1 MDNVIEIFTS
11 TRVQILS
18 KLRERPFTVSEIAK
32 LTGYSKTTVT
42 YHLSKL
48 SEAGLV
54 ERVERGKWVYYRI
67 TSKGEKRLRVEIAVA
82 VSSIVAAVISIVG
95 FAAVKLQ
102 KTTPVMITKSVGE
115 IRPMEDVEYAITRGM
130 ETLGYEYLMIV
141 AAIVFTLVFLYI
153 KFRR

>member
-1 MDNVIEIFTS
+1 VIEIFTS

-32 LTGYSKTTVT
+32 LTGYSKTTVS

-67 TSKGEKRLRVEIAVA
+67 THRGERRIKVEAA
-82 VSSIVAAVISIVG
+82 VSIASLVGAAVSIVWFAVIRMQK
-95 FAAVKLQ
+95 ATVKLVSSALERGIAPVYKIQ
-102 KTTPVMITKSVGE
+102 KVGGFE
-115 IRPMEDVEYAITRGM
+115 
-130 ETLGYEYLMIV
+130 YEYLLVAV
-141 AAIVFTLVFLYI
+141 AAALICVFLYL
-153 KFRR
+153 KLKR